1 MIEGD
6 IKMRKLILF
15 TGLFLTSVVNAE
27 ELIPQKGVEILV
39 VNGVEV
45 TEDREPVELQ
55 DGLNQVVVR
64 YSNLV
69 GKGGSKKV
77 FESKPFILSFNA
89 PEKQSTLT
97 APKTYSYEQAI
108 KTFKKSPEWVIES
121 EDNEI
126 AYSQE
131 VLKSRGGFLPYRDIE
146 ELVAKHNQE
155 NGLSFGSA
163 ASAQTVEGNK
173 NSANNKVSNL
183 EQLQAWYT
191 KASKEERKAFQ
202 KWIIDHN

>member
-1 MIEGD
+1 
-6 IKMRKLILF
+6 MRKLILL
-15 TGLFLTSVVNAE
+15 TGLFLTSVVSAE

-55 DGLNQVVVR
+55 DGVNQVVVR
-64 YSNLV
+64 YSNSV

-97 APKTYSYEQAI
+97 APKTYSYEQANN
-108 KTFKKSPEWVIES
+108 TFKKSPMWVIES
-121 EDNEI
+121 ENNEI

-146 ELVAKHNQE
+146 ELVAKYNQE
-155 NGLSFGSA
+155 NGLIFGSAATVA

-173 NSANNKVSNL
+173 NSTNNKVSNL

>member
-1 MIEGD
+1 
-6 IKMRKLILF
+6 MRKFILIA
-15 TGLFLTSVVNAE
+15 GLLITSVVSAE
-27 ELIPQKGVEILV
+27 ELIPQTGVEILV

-45 TEDREPVELQ
+45 KEDREPVELQ

-64 YSNLV
+64 YSNSV

-89 PEKQSTLT
+89 PENKSTLT
-97 APKTYSYEQAI
+97 APKTYSYEQANNS
-108 KTFKKSPEWVIES
+108 FKKSPKWVIES
-121 EDNEI
+121 ESNEI
-126 AYSQE
+126 SYSQE

-155 NGLSFGSA
+155 NGLVFGSSA
-163 ASAQTVEGNK
+163 ALVASAQIVGSNQ
-173 NSANNKVSNL
+173 NAVNNKVSNL

>member
-1 MIEGD
+1 
-6 IKMRKLILF
+6 MRKFILIA
-15 TGLFLTSVVNAE
+15 GLLITSVVSAE

-64 YSNLV
+64 YSNSV

-77 FESKPFILSFNA
+77 FESKSFILSFEA
-89 PEKQSTLT
+89 PEKKSTLT
-97 APKTYSYEQAI
+97 APKTYSYEQANNI
-108 KTFKKSPEWVIES
+108 FKKTPEWVIES
-121 EDNEI
+121 EGNEI

-155 NGLSFGSA
+155 NGLVFGSA
-163 ASAQTVEGNK
+163 ATLTASALTVESH
-173 NSANNKVSNL
+173 NSTADNKVSNL

-191 KASKEERKAFQ
+191 KASKEEREAFQ
-202 KWIIDHN
+202 KWVVDHN

>member
-1 MIEGD
+1 
-6 IKMRKLILF
+6 MRKLILL
-15 TGLFLTSVVNAE
+15 TGLFLTSVVSAE

-45 TEDREPVELQ
+45 AEDRDPVELQ

-64 YSNLV
+64 YSNSV

-97 APKTYSYEQAI
+97 APKTYSYEQANN
-108 KTFKKSPEWVIES
+108 TFKKSPKWVIES

-131 VLKSRGGFLPYRDIE
+131 ILKSRGGFLPYRDIE

-155 NGLSFGSA
+155 NGLVFGSA
-163 ASAQTVEGNK
+163 ATLSASALTVESHNSTADNK
-173 NSANNKVSNL
+173 ISNL